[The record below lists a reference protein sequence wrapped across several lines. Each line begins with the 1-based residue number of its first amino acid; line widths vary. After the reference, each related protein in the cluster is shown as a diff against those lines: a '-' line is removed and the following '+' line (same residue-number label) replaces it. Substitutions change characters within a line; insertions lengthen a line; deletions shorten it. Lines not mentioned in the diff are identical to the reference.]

1 MAVTASVQFLEAV
14 VWRDWNNQTAET
26 MSGMCKFGV
35 WLILD
40 SKCVTKC
47 IMWAYSRSF
56 KIDMLMVKASVCQW
70 WLLLSSW
77 ACKWWLPDVGG
88 KRHILW
94 VVADKSIFQFLV
106 DDQWSWWIA
115 YLINQIWEVELFETV
130 NALMSIWKVFEI
142 KSIRSINHIVLMYC
156 VHFLSFF
163 FLTDRAYL
171 RKTYGRSIY
180 EQ

>member
-1 MAVTASVQFLEAV
+1 MCYKPKSHKICIVPESRHIYITVGEQPPLTSYHWHNMAATDTVRFLEAV

-94 VVADKSIFQFLV
+94 VVADKFIFQFLV
-106 DDQWSWWIA
+106 DDQW
-115 YLINQIWEVELFETV
+115 
-130 NALMSIWKVFEI
+130 
-142 KSIRSINHIVLMYC
+142 
-156 VHFLSFF
+156 
-163 FLTDRAYL
+163 
-171 RKTYGRSIY
+171 
-180 EQ
+180 